1 MADKIP
7 CFAKVNIPD
16 LAKLFDSKYKEGMSE
31 AEQRQIGTDIA
42 LDYHKK
48 LFEELNTFKEKDLK
62 IKLTKEQKTYV
73 SPDKSEAIKKITDDY
88 KKQIER

>member
-31 AEQRQIGTDIA
+31 AEQRQIGTDIE
-42 LDYHKK
+42 KRRQ
-48 LFEELNTFKEKDLK
+48 EELSKFQGREKRMFFVPSL
-62 IKLTKEQKTYV
+62 ILF
-73 SPDKSEAIKKITDDY
+73 
-88 KKQIER
+88 